1 MVVVVVLLAVVDTDV
16 PELGSLSIAVLWS
29 LNSAS
34 AIFYSFIL
42 MINITFKK
50 LSSITCFFEKYGPL

>member
-29 LNSAS
+29 LNLVENTN
-34 AIFYSFIL
+34 YQ
-42 MINITFKK
+42 
-50 LSSITCFFEKYGPL
+50 Y

>member
-29 LNSAS
+29 LNRVQ
-34 AIFYSFIL
+34 L
-42 MINITFKK
+42 
-50 LSSITCFFEKYGPL
+50 

>member
-34 AIFYSFIL
+34 TIL
-42 MINITFKK
+42 
-50 LSSITCFFEKYGPL
+50 

>member
-29 LNSAS
+29 LNRVQLWHSRGLPGNLKFQVA
-34 AIFYSFIL
+34 
-42 MINITFKK
+42 N
-50 LSSITCFFEKYGPL
+50 

>member
-34 AIFYSFIL
+34 AIFSPPSLYS
-42 MINITFKK
+42 T
-50 LSSITCFFEKYGPL
+50 S